1 MLMRRKQKPIKETKS
16 DALALIYVKRYIA
29 SAPYNYIF
37 TTRELLQLIKLRA
50 TLDSFLSRQ
59 AKAGYL
65 ERLTWGVY
73 RRYDPRNKPVPE
85 ERLAAIKRK
94 AFAGDMATTNQ
105 TRAEQVQEKSLFRR
119 KAGVLPGRHT
129 RFLCRGVKCGFK
141 AEQIIFDAQQG
152 IGYLREAR
160 VNFKAVGNRKIALGE
175 TEVGR
180 AFRELWLLGEAYAS
194 RKVVEGIY
202 QKLTREQ
209 RLFLPN
215 LKRFLPQWI
224 SDKLPDLPTEAI
236 MTILEIPKL
245 KKRNEIKNYRKPGR
259 RRVY

>member
-1 MLMRRKQKPIKETKS
+1 MKESKS

-29 SAPYNYIF
+29 SAPFNYIF

-94 AFAGDMATTNQ
+94 AFAGDMATTNK
-105 TRAEQVQEKSLFRR
+105 TRIEQVKEKYLFER
-119 KAGVLPGRHT
+119 KTGVLPERNT

-141 AEQIIFDAQQG
+141 AEQIIFDAKQAV
-152 IGYLREAR
+152 GYLREAR
-160 VNFKAVGNRKIALGE
+160 VEFKAVGNRKIALGE

-180 AFRELWLLGEAYAS
+180 AFRELWMLGEAYATE
-194 RKVVEGIY
+194 KVIEGIY
-202 QKLTREQ
+202 QKLSREQ

-224 SDKLPDLPTEAI
+224 SDKLPDLPPEAL

-245 KKRNEIKNYRKPGR
+245 KKRNELKNYRKPGR